1 MGITELPK
9 IKTPTIVTIGT
20 FDGVHIGHISIFNQ
34 IKNIKDN
41 FSQKSE
47 ILALTFKK
55 SPKQIISPQNEYTL
69 ICPLE
74 ERLKLIKN
82 QGVDH
87 VIPIDFDKKLRYQT
101 ASDFLYQLKKN
112 INIQAFVIGSG
123 TSIGNDQIR
132 LEKDLRK
139 ITNRLKIELFLL
151 PNKTFNHEKISS
163 SQIKKF
169 IKNGE
174 IENIK
179 RSLGRNFS
187 LTGKIIKGKQ
197 RGKTLGYPTANLELH
212 VDQCVPKDG
221 IYSTQSFIHN
231 KKKKKKSVTSVG
243 KNPTFES
250 ESVPTMIETHILD
263 FNNEIY
269 GENLTIEFL
278 SFLRPQIK
286 YQDITSL
293 KNQMKIDVS
302 NVKNQIP

>member
-1 MGITELPK
+1 MGLTELPK

-20 FDGVHIGHISIFNQ
+20 FDGVHLGHISIFNQ
-34 IKNIKDN
+34 IKKIRDN

-55 SPKQIISPQNEYTL
+55 SPKQIINPQNEYTL
-69 ICPLE
+69 ICSLE

-82 QGVDH
+82 QEVDY
-87 VIPIDFDKKLRYQT
+87 VIPIDFDNKLRYQT
-101 ASDFLYQLKKN
+101 ATNFLYQLKKN

-151 PNKTFNHEKISS
+151 PTKTFNNEKVSS

-179 RSLGRNFS
+179 KSLGRNFS

-221 IYSTQSFIHN
+221 IYSTQSFIDNN
-231 KKKKKKSVTSVG
+231 KKISVTSIG

-250 ESVPTMIETHILD
+250 ENVPTMIEAHILD
-263 FNNEIY
+263 FNNDIY
-269 GENLTIEFL
+269 DKNLTIEFL

-286 YQDITSL
+286 YQDVSSL
-293 KNQMKIDVS
+293 KTQMEIDVS
-302 NVKNQIP
+302 NVKKQIT

>member
-1 MGITELPK
+1 MELIKLPK
-9 IKTPTIVTIGT
+9 IKIPTIVTIGT
-20 FDGVHIGHISIFNQ
+20 FDGVHLGHISIFNQ
-34 IKNIKDN
+34 IKNIRDN

-47 ILALTFKK
+47 ILSLIFKK

-74 ERLKLIKN
+74 ERLKLIRS
-82 QGVDH
+82 QGVNY

-101 ASDFLYQLKKN
+101 AAEFLYQLKKN

-139 ITNRLKIELFLL
+139 ITNRLEIELFLL
-151 PNKTFNHEKISS
+151 PNKTFKNEKISS

-169 IKNGE
+169 ITNGE

-179 RSLGRNFS
+179 KCLGRNFS
-187 LTGKIIKGKQ
+187 LTGKVIKGNQ
-197 RGKTLGYPTANLELH
+197 RGKTLGYPTANLELNI
-212 VDQCVPKDG
+212 DQCIPKDG
-221 IYSTQSFIHN
+221 IYSTQSFIGTN
-231 KKKKKKSVTSVG
+231 KKISVTSVG

-250 ESVPTMIETHILD
+250 KNVSTMIETHILD
-263 FNNEIY
+263 FNNDIY
-269 GENLTIEFL
+269 DKKLTIEFL

-286 YQDITSL
+286 YQDIYSL
-293 KNQMKIDVS
+293 KTQMEIDVS
-302 NVKNQIP
+302 NVKKQIT

>member
-1 MGITELPK
+1 MEITELPK

-20 FDGVHIGHISIFNQ
+20 FDGVHLGHISIFNQ
-34 IKNIKDN
+34 IKNIRDN

-55 SPKQIISPQNEYTL
+55 SPKQIINPQNEYTL
-69 ICPLE
+69 ICSLE

-82 QGVDH
+82 QGADY
-87 VIPIDFDKKLRYQT
+87 VIPIDFDNKLRYQT
-101 ASDFLYQLKKN
+101 ATDFLYQLKKN

-139 ITNRLKIELFLL
+139 ITNRLKIKLFLL
-151 PNKTFNHEKISS
+151 PNKTFNNEKISS

-179 RSLGRNFS
+179 KSLGRNFS

-212 VDQCVPKDG
+212 IDQCVPKDG
-221 IYSTQSFIHN
+221 IYSTQSFLDTN
-231 KKKKKKSVTSVG
+231 KKISVTSVG

-250 ESVPTMIETHILD
+250 ENVPTMIETHILD
-263 FNNEIY
+263 FNNDIY
-269 GENLTIEFL
+269 DKNLTIEFL

-286 YQDITSL
+286 YQDVSSL
-293 KNQMKIDVS
+293 KTQMEIDVS
-302 NVKNQIP
+302 NVKKQIT